1 MEYNK
6 RIYKPK
12 QYFSF
17 LEDAIYS
24 FSDIKKSKKK
34 NLVSYDFRERIMLA
48 VTEVNGCPMCSYY
61 HIKESMNANISK
73 EEIKELLNGQENAIP
88 TSQMKGIL
96 FAKYYADNKGVV
108 EKDMWQKLVEEYG
121 SEKAKAVLG
130 FIRMIMV
137 GNVSGIALGAL
148 GGRFKNKRVKNS
160 QLKNELII
168 VIGTVLFIPIILIKN
183 IFNKRNLF

>member
-12 QYFSF
+12 QYFLF

-24 FSDIKKSKKK
+24 FKDIKNSKKK
-34 NLVSYDFRERIMLA
+34 KLVSYDFRERIMLA

-61 HIKESMNANISK
+61 HIKESMNANISTK
-73 EEIKELLNGQENAIP
+73 EIKEILNGKEDAIP
-88 TSQMKGIL
+88 LSQIKGVL

-108 EKDMWQKLVEEYG
+108 EQDMWDKLVEEYDI
-121 SEKAKAVLG
+121 EKAKAILG

-160 QLKNELII
+160 KLKNELII
-168 VIGTVLFIPIILIKN
+168 IIGTIFFIPIILIKN
-183 IFNKRNLF
+183 IFYKRELF